1 EEEIDTESPVRS
13 KYFLVDKAN
22 LEQLFRR
29 CQECGGIIDPTSV
42 CWKQKA
48 SALWATYQCTECKKW
63 GRWDNQPKRGSGRS
77 QVHELNQSIPVAAFI
92 TGTPIARLLDLFE
105 LLGIGVPSERSMR
118 DSVRFYACPAIDRV
132 FAVWERDARDL
143 SKEAAPMEGIII
155 ALDGQYDSPGWTS
168 SNGKVTAFDAG
179 LCLIVACVSLSVKDD
194 EIGGVSCRIETI
206 GSERV
211 LVQLV
216 EDGFKIRERVTD
228 SNASVDK
235 RIRENPKLSG
245 IESRRD
251 FWHVQKPLRK
261 AWWDGMKKPSCR
273 RLAQWYKPFFNHL
286 YYTNDRFPKLE
297 DRPLALEHARSFL
310 KHCTGEHTWKKD
322 DEFKM
327 VTQCNHA
334 TRRVT
339 KKGIKK
345 GKAAKKDKKMRQLI
359 EKDSPEYR
367 LIHSLL
373 FSPAFKKA
381 FLKCSANAG
390 TAMCESYHSLS
401 LMYAPKRLSRSAPY
415 YNKKMKLSAMH
426 HNSLVFSELLGD
438 RVEIGQVLLP
448 RKGRIADS
456 VKRKMSKGKHPW
468 RDEIMEESWILRDV
482 YEGNRYLKRI
492 GAPDDDHFDQLKVIY
507 DRMVRG
513 EEESDEEEE

>member
-1 EEEIDTESPVRS
+1 PLSLSQLQVASQESAKSSLQPERIDSTISSVPTLGKSDPSFRPSQCSQSTTDSEEEEEIDTESPVRS

-143 SKEAAPMEGIII
+143 SKEAAPYPT
-155 ALDGQYDSPGWTS
+155 LD
-168 SNGKVTAFDAG
+168 F
-179 LCLIVACVSLSVKDD
+179 I
-194 EIGGVSCRIETI
+194 
-206 GSERV
+206 
-211 LVQLV
+211 
-216 EDGFKIRERVTD
+216 IRERVTD

-322 DEFKM
+322 DEFKL

-373 FSPAFKKA
+373 FSPAFEKA
-381 FLKCSANAG
+381 FLKCSADAG

-401 LMYAPKRLSRSAPY
+401 LMYAPKRLSRAAPY

-456 VKRKMSKGKHPW
+456 VKRKTSKGKHPW

-513 EEESDEEEE
+513 EEESDEEEEDIEGNQGDSD